1 MILKE
6 RGLKQFD
13 LWLFIALMPG
23 IFSWSCLTQ
32 YYFSLYSSKPSFISR
47 VFEFSPILGGKDSWK
62 TEPYFCENLKHISN
76 AKPSLLHWIPDFK
89 VEIVRNSKERERE
102 RNFFWYLKANFKL
115 KLPQLL
121 GCAPLK
127 KERPCYCVQ
136 LIKPFSQISSWLH
149 SSLAGLTECWI
160 V

>member
-13 LWLFIALMPG
+13 LWLFIALMPR

-62 TEPYFCENLKHISN
+62 TEPYFCENLKYISN

-102 RNFFWYLKANFKL
+102 RKFFWDLKAKFQTKITS
-115 KLPQLL
+115 
-121 GCAPLK
+121 A
-127 KERPCYCVQ
+127 
-136 LIKPFSQISSWLH
+136 
-149 SSLAGLTECWI
+149 AGLRSAQKRKTMLLCSI
-160 V
+160 N